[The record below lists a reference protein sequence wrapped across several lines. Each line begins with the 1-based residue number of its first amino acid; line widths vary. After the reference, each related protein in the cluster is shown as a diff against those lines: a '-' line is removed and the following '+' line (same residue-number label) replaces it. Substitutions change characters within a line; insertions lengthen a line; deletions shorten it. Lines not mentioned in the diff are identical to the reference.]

1 MEPYND
7 IMTEKRAERIQTSI
21 LNGIE
26 KRILVWLAEKQPRWV
41 VSDVLTCIGSL
52 GAVLFATGFVLSGQ
66 NINWLWLSIVSLAIN
81 WYGDSLDGTVAR
93 VRKMQRPLYGYYL
106 DHTVDCINE
115 AVMFIGVGLSP
126 LMRLDIALMIF
137 VIYLCLTINVSINA
151 HLKSEFKL
159 TYAKLGPTEFR
170 IIVGLLTSL
179 FIFIPWLKDF
189 RVFVRFLGNDLDL
202 ASLDLAGLVIFAA
215 LVVIYLVTIIQD
227 ARGYAK
233 MDPMPKI
240 KEY

>member
-1 MEPYND
+1 
-7 IMTEKRAERIQTSI
+7 MTEKRAERIQTSI

-26 KRILVWLAEKQPRWV
+26 KRTLIWLAEKQPRWV
-41 VSDVLTCIGSL
+41 VSDVLTCIGL
-52 GAVLFATGFVLSGQ
+52 FGAILFASGFVLSGQ
-66 NINWLWLSIVSLAIN
+66 DINWLWLSIFGLAVN

-93 VRKMQRPLYGYYL
+93 VRKTQRPLYGYYL

-115 AVMFIGVGLSP
+115 AIMFIGVGLSP
-126 LMRLDIALMIF
+126 LMRLDIALLIF
-137 VIYLCLTINVSINA
+137 VVYLCLTINVNINA

-170 IIVGLLTSL
+170 IIVGLLIL
-179 FIFIPWLKDF
+179 PFIFIPVLRDF
-189 RVFVRFLGNDLDL
+189 RTSIRFLGNDILL
-202 ASLDLAGLVIFAA
+202 ASLDIAGLVILAILLA
-215 LVVIYLVTIIQD
+215 IYFVTIIQD